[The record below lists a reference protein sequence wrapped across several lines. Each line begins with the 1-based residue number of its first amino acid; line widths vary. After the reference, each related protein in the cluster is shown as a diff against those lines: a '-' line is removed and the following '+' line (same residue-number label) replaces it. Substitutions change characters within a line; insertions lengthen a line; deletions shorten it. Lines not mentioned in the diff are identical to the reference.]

1 MFVTS
6 VARQLAVC
14 KALDVRDRISD
25 SVKEH
30 SQVLSQTLQDQ
41 WSRLV
46 LQPLSRCGQNAASS
60 VFLLVVDALDECED
74 ERSIGT
80 LLELLLRLSKL
91 AEIHMRVLV
100 TSRLEPPIRHG
111 FKRMESIA
119 HHDFVLHHIPRE
131 VTDRDLEVF
140 LDSRLSQI
148 AEECCLSS
156 EWPGR
161 QTLALMVQ
169 HAQGLFI
176 WAETA
181 CRYVREG
188 GGRLAERRLDVLMDH
203 SNSTIV
209 GPTEHLD
216 RIYTTILH
224 VSVPKVYDEDER
236 KMAYDSLRLVL
247 GTIVVLSSTL
257 SAVALSKL
265 LNLTINEISQTIEDL
280 RSILDVPKD
289 VTHPLRLHHD
299 SFRNFL
305 MNPSRCQDENVLV
318 NKEEAHARLVT
329 GCINVMSSVLKE
341 DICERGKPG
350 VLLCDVDTNFI
361 QKCLPQQVQYACL
374 YWVSHVVESRQQLI
388 DDDEVHEFLQTQ
400 ILHWMEAMSWMGK
413 TSEAIKA
420 LASLEVITKVRFT
433 ANSI

>member
-1 MFVTS
+1 VAS
-6 VARQLAVC
+6 VARQLADC

-41 WSRLV
+41 WNRLV
-46 LQPLSRCGQNAASS
+46 LQPLSRCGKNATSN

-74 ERSIGT
+74 ERSIRT
-80 LLELLLRLSKL
+80 LLNLLPRLSEL
-91 AEIHMRVLV
+91 AEIHMKVLV
-100 TSRLEPPIRHG
+100 TSRLGTPIRHG
-111 FKRMESIA
+111 FKRMGRIA
-119 HHDFVLHHIPRE
+119 HHDFALHHIPRE

-140 LDSRLSQI
+140 FDFQLSQI

-169 HAQGLFI
+169 QAQGLFI

-188 GGRLAERRLDVLMDH
+188 GGRLAKRRLDALMDH

-216 RIYTTILH
+216 GIYTTILH
-224 VSVPKVYDEDER
+224 GSVPKAYNGDER
-236 KMAYDSLRLVL
+236 KMAYDFMRLVL

-305 MNPSRCQDENVLV
+305 MNETCCQDENVLV
-318 NKEEAHARLVT
+318 NKREAHARLVT

-341 DICERGKPG
+341 NICEQGKPG
-350 VLLCDVDTNFI
+350 VLLRDADTNLI
-361 QKCLPQQVQYACL
+361 QRRIPQQVQYACL
-374 YWVSHVVESRQQLI
+374 YWVSHVVESGQQLT
-388 DDDEVHEFLQTQ
+388 DDDEVHKFFQTQ
-400 ILHWMEAMSWMGK
+400 IIHWIEAMSWMGK

-420 LASLEVITKVRFT
+420 LAPLEVITKVRFT
-433 ANSI
+433 GNYI